1 MNGIYLI
8 IGGNVGDRY
17 SHIISCKSMISKY
30 IGNIID
36 SSATYET
43 ASWGNTE
50 QAHFLNCVLKID
62 TKLSPFH
69 LLNQCLL
76 IEKKMG
82 RVRAEKWASRIMDID
97 ILFYHNLIVRNN
109 TLSIPHPQLYNRRFV
124 LEPLHQ
130 LAAQEIDPVTK
141 QSINSLLLSCKDS
154 LWVKIWEPA

>member
-17 SHIISCKSMISKY
+17 SHIISCKSMISQY

-36 SSATYET
+36 SSPIYET

-50 QAHFLNCVLKID
+50 QAHFLNCVLKIE
-62 TKLSPFH
+62 TTLSPTH

-82 RVRAEKWASRIMDID
+82 RIRGEKWASRIMDID
-97 ILFYHNLIVRNN
+97 ILFYNN
-109 TLSIPHPQLYNRRFV
+109 QIIKNSSLTIPHPHLYTRRFV
-124 LEPLHQ
+124 LEPLQ
-130 LAAQEIDPVTK
+130 LLAGNETDPVTL
-141 QSINSLLLSCKDS
+141 QTIDNLLLSCKDT
-154 LWVKIWEPA
+154 LWVKIWRP